1 MQLPKFLNLISQIQP
16 MNRFLLGACLQFFL
30 TLVLPTYVAFLPAAT
45 LLAARAIAASLRITS
60 PQQPP
65 TPSNVY
71 QGRYTAQIP
80 SEDGSIPQKGSQAEV
95 VLFVIGASSNQYAT
109 PTQSL

>member
-1 MQLPKFLNLISQIQP
+1 MQLPKFLNLISLIQP
-16 MNRFLLGACLQFFL
+16 MNWFLLGACLQFFS
-30 TLVLPTYVAFLPAAT
+30 TLVLPTYAAFLPTAT
-45 LLAARAIAASLRITS
+45 LLATRAIAAFLRNTS

-80 SEDGSIPQKGSQAEV
+80 SKEGSISQKGSQAEV